1 MRVSLRRALTRGLFA
16 ACLLGLA
23 GSLGFTRTFTL
34 DHSLASARA
43 PEGEEAGNKAGHELL
58 YKFINLALLVGTLG
72 FVLRKPLAG
81 FFAERSASIRKGL
94 EEGRKALEVS
104 QAQLKIVEEKL
115 QHLEEEIAAFRASAE
130 REMEAERQRLKLAAA
145 EEAEKILQSAR
156 AQTEVAVR
164 AAKLELKSYA
174 AEQAV
179 ELAEGIIRRRLDE
192 AGRKQLVSDFLTEV
206 ESRKSRVEGAVES
219 RESRVESTDERRN

>member
-1 MRVSLRRALTRGLFA
+1 LRRALTRWLFA

-23 GSLGFTRTFTL
+23 GSLGFARTFTQ

-43 PEGEEAGNKAGHELL
+43 AEGEETGKKTGRELI
-58 YKFINLALLVGTLG
+58 YKFINLALLVGVLAY
-72 FVLRKPLAG
+72 VLRKPLAD

-104 QAQLKIVEEKL
+104 QAQLKAVEEKL
-115 QHLEEEIAAFRASAE
+115 LHLEEEIAAFRASAG

-179 ELAEGIIRRRLDE
+179 ELAEEIIRQRLDE
-192 AGRKQLVSDFLTEV
+192 AGRKKLVGEFL
-206 ESRKSRVEGAVES
+206 AQVES
-219 RESRVESTDERRN
+219 REVEKSRSLGVEKSRS